1 MRSTTVVMLCRK
13 LLAEA
18 REQGLHIVWVK
29 VRGHSEAVPGKL
41 EKRHQRDLT
50 DAAFATIIGNDWADK
65 AAGKGMAGKTKDAEC
80 VRAYADAYLT

>member
-1 MRSTTVVMLCRK
+1 MRPATAPPANAG
-13 LLAEA
+13 LLEL
-18 REQGLHIVWVK
+18 RQL
-29 VRGHSEAVPGKL
+29 
-41 EKRHQRDLT
+41 LT